1 MHLLFGCIILKIEIF
16 SNFKAMNKNNLNG
29 IAIIGL
35 GYVGLPLAI
44 EFGKIRNVIGYDIK
58 PKRIQNLKKKID
70 TTKEVKS
77 IDIYKSKFLSF
88 TNDISDIKKCSTYII
103 TVPTPID
110 SKFKPNLSFIKNA
123 AKDVS
128 KILKINDLVILES
141 TVYPGT
147 TEEILVPTLEK
158 YSKLKFNST
167 FFVGYSPE
175 RVNPGDKINK
185 ISNIVKVTS
194 GSNKKTALAV
204 DNLYKQIVKAGT
216 YMAPSI
222 KVAESSKI
230 IENVQRDLNISLVN
244 ELSLIFDKLNINTNE
259 VLKAAKTKWN
269 FLPFQPGLVGGH
281 CIGVDPYYLTYK
293 ARKHGYN
300 PKIILSGRKVNNE
313 MAIHVAK
320 NILLKLKKYK
330 YKIAKVKIGILGI
343 SFKENCPDIRNSKVI
358 DIINFLKEKNV
369 KIDIYD
375 PLVDYDE
382 IPKFSKNIKLVNEI
396 KNINLL
402 LLAVNHKQFRKYKD
416 KDILNFFG
424 KHAPIIFDIK
434 SSLNRSKLEKMGA
447 DIWSL

>member
-1 MHLLFGCIILKIEIF
+1 MPLLFGYIILKVEF
-16 SNFKAMNKNNLNG
+16 FFKFRIMNKNNLND

-58 PKRIQNLKKKID
+58 TKRIQDLKNKID

-77 IDIYKSKFLSF
+77 IEISKSKFLSF
-88 TNDISDIKKCSTYII
+88 TNNILDIKKCSIYII

-110 SKFKPNLSFIKNA
+110 IKFKPNLNFIKNA
-123 AKDVS
+123 AKNVS
-128 KILKINDLVILES
+128 KILKKNDLVILES

-147 TEEILVPTLEK
+147 TEEILVPALEK

-175 RVNPGDKINK
+175 RINPGDKINK

-194 GSNKKTALAV
+194 GSTRRIAVVV

-330 YKIAKVKIGILGI
+330 YKNGNVKIGILGI

-358 DIINFLKEKNV
+358 DIINFLKGKNV
-369 KIDIYD
+369 KIDICD
-375 PLVDYDE
+375 PLVNYDE
-382 IPKFSKNIKLVNEI
+382 IPKFSKNIKLVNKI

-402 LLAVNHKQFRKYKD
+402 LLAVNHKQFKKYKE

-424 KHAPIIFDIK
+424 KRTPIIFDIK
-434 SSLNRSKLEKMGA
+434 SFLNRGKLEKMGA